1 MRFSNTV
8 LEKTRKFL
16 AQCYVHDLR
25 NSVDAIAL
33 LALLLARKRR
43 NFFSSR
49 RPKTKYLD
57 FVLNLMFTLH
67 VALND

>member
-25 NSVDAIAL
+25 NSVDAIAP
-33 LALLLARKRR
+33 LALLLARKKAKL
-43 NFFSSR
+43 FFI
-49 RPKTKYLD
+49 
-57 FVLNLMFTLH
+57 
-67 VALND
+67 

>member
-25 NSVDAIAL
+25 NSVDAIAP
-33 LALLLARKRR
+33 LALLLARKKAKLFFHLEGQRR
-43 NFFSSR
+43 NIWILS
-49 RPKTKYLD
+49 LI
-57 FVLNLMFTLH
+57 
-67 VALND
+67 